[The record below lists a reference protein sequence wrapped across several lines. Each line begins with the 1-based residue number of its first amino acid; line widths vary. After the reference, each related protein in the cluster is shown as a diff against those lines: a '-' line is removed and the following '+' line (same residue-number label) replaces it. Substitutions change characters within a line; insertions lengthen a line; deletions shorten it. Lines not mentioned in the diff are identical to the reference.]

1 MRAHWYSEGTR
12 TLMLPD
18 SGFSADGRPAAES
31 SVDADAVPSSAPE
44 PFRTAISTLLATTVR
59 PQARVERIRPPQ
71 RLAPWTFAVAVDILP
86 GGNSSAAHDSATGR
100 LVVLYDPE
108 GSEAW
113 DGELRLVGYAQ
124 ADLAADMAGDPL
136 LPAVGWSWLTEAL
149 QQREAEHTAVG
160 GTVTQ
165 TTSTRFGD
173 VHGPTSTT
181 QLELRGSWTA
191 TSTDLSRHL
200 LAFVDLLCIAAGLPP
215 EGVAVLGDR

>member
-1 MRAHWYSEGTR
+1 
-12 TLMLPD
+12 MLPD
-18 SGFSADGRPAAES
+18 SGFSADGPPAAES
-31 SVDADAVPSSAPE
+31 GVDADAVPSSAPE
-44 PFRTAISTLLATTVR
+44 PFRTAISSLLATTVR

-71 RLAPWTFAVAVDILP
+71 RLAPWTFAVAIDILP
-86 GGNSSAAHDSATGR
+86 PEHDSATGR
-100 LVVLYDPE
+100 LVVLYDPD

-113 DGELRLVGYAQ
+113 DGEIRLVGYAQ

-149 QQREAEHTAVG
+149 AQRGAGHLAVG

-173 VHGPTSTT
+173 LHGPTSTT

-191 TSTDLSRHL
+191 TSTDLAPHL
-200 LAFVDLLCIAAGLPP
+200 LAFVDLLCTAAGLPP

>member
-1 MRAHWYSEGTR
+1 
-12 TLMLPD
+12 MLPD
-18 SGFSADGRPAAES
+18 SGVTADGQPAAES

-59 PQARVERIRPPQ
+59 PEARVERIRPPQ
-71 RLAPWTFAVAVDILP
+71 RLAPWTFAVAVDILAVE
-86 GGNSSAAHDSATGR
+86 NDSATGR
-100 LVVLYDPE
+100 LVVLYDPD

-113 DGELRLVGYAQ
+113 DGEIRLVGYAQ

-149 QQREAEHTAVG
+149 EQRGAEHTAVG

-191 TSTDLSRHL
+191 TSPDLSRHL
-200 LAFVDLLCIAAGLPP
+200 LAFVDLLCVAAGLPP

>member
-1 MRAHWYSEGTR
+1 
-12 TLMLPD
+12 MLPD
-18 SGFSADGRPAAES
+18 SGFSADGLPAAES

-71 RLAPWTFAVAVDILP
+71 RLAPWTFAVAVDILAT
-86 GGNSSAAHDSATGR
+86 GHDSATGR
-100 LVVLYDPE
+100 LVVLYDPD

-113 DGELRLVGYAQ
+113 DGEIRLVGYAQ

-149 QQREAEHTAVG
+149 QQRGADHTAVG

-200 LAFVDLLCIAAGLPP
+200 LAFVDLLCVAAGLPP